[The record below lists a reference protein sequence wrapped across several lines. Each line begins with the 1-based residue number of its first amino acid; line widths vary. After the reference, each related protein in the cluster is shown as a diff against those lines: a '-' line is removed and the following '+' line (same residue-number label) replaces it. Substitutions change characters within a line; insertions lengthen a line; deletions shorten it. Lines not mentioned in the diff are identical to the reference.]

1 MPPRVTLQI
10 LARPSPRLLL
20 EQLRPRPRPQCLSLP
35 APSSRGLSRL
45 SRAAPSICLRCNI
58 QTQLRRHSMTPRPPD
73 TPQKAPK
80 EASPD
85 TKESQHGTI
94 HLGLPPDEQ
103 QPEHLQEDP
112 KDATSEQPPVSGST
126 PTADQPATKSSSSFQ
141 SDPSKSQQEPQQQ
154 DSRQHQLLHDLPS
167 HLEAA
172 RSHLLTRLSSKIDHL
187 QTRLLT
193 ASQTLNDLTGYSSIE
208 GIKQRNIELEQNL
221 FKAQDRLKHARDNYK
236 SLNTLRASTQRE
248 VTTLLARKDTWSP
261 SDLERF
267 TTLYRSDHELE
278 AKVAE
283 AAAELTE
290 AESEESRLGA
300 ALNAG
305 ILRRYHEEQI
315 WSDRIR
321 RASTWGTWGLMGVN
335 VLLFIVLQFVAEPWK
350 RRRLV
355 RGFAEAERGV
365 WEEVQREV
373 GEVRGLLLEVK
384 EGRAIAAAAS
394 EAADAVAETKET
406 KEAKDVFGSEGTGGV
421 LPAAEGEKVAEVEIG
436 GPESVPD
443 VAEIEIP
450 ALDEQPSFT
459 WASNWEEWKED
470 LTDAQWWNALPGRCK
485 VILQDLYSERR
496 IDLRMRD
503 ATVIAL
509 EGAVTGAAVA
519 AGLAFMVLRS
529 SSVAK

>member
-1 MPPRVTLQI
+1 
-10 LARPSPRLLL
+10 
-20 EQLRPRPRPQCLSLP
+20 
-35 APSSRGLSRL
+35 
-45 SRAAPSICLRCNI
+45 
-58 QTQLRRHSMTPRPPD
+58 MTPRPPD
-73 TPQKAPK
+73 IPQETKK
-80 EASPD
+80 EPSLD

-94 HLGLPPDEQ
+94 HLGLPQDQQ

-112 KDATSEQPPVSGST
+112 KDASSAQPPTSTSNPSSEQPPPDTSS
-126 PTADQPATKSSSSFQ
+126 PFQPAQDT
-141 SDPSKSQQEPQQQ
+141 PQ

-167 HLEAA
+167 HLDAA

-193 ASQTLNDLTGYSSIE
+193 ASKTLNDLTGYSSIE
-208 GIKQRNIELEQNL
+208 SIKQRNVALEQDL
-221 FKAQDRLKHARDNYK
+221 FTAQDRLKHARDNYK

-261 SDLERF
+261 ADLERF

-335 VLLFIVLQFVAEPWK
+335 VVLFIVLQFVAEPWK

-384 EGRAIAAAAS
+384 EGRAAAATASGAATAAAAS
-394 EAADAVAETKET
+394 EMEGAEDAVASK
-406 KEAKDVFGSEGTGGV
+406 GIEGV
-421 LPAAEGEKVAEVEIG
+421 VPAAEGEAAAEIEVG
-436 GPESVPD
+436 SPESVID

-450 ALDEQPSFT
+450 ALEEHPSFT

-470 LTDAQWWNALPGRCK
+470 LTDAQWWNALPGRCR
-485 VILQDLYSERR
+485 VIVRDLYSERR

-503 ATVIAL
+503 ATMIAL

-519 AGLAFMVLRS
+519 AGIALMLLRS
-529 SSVAK
+529 SSLGQ